1 MWITQHDFA
10 PYLSIYLQKTNGF
23 QTFGELSPLACV
35 ATTKTILNKS
45 GVNPGQGASAIV
57 KMIHQYP
64 SLFRI
69 HFHEQGY
76 KYHLLCVLS

>member
-10 PYLSIYLQKTNGF
+10 PISINLSTKTF
-23 QTFGELSPLACV
+23 AFKHFFGELRHPFIV

-57 KMIHQYP
+57 KIDPSISVFISYP
-64 SLFRI
+64 FS
-69 HFHEQGY
+69 
-76 KYHLLCVLS
+76 